1 MSSRNCKLTQSGY
14 SFGFLGLLVLILT
27 DRSALTRLC
36 GLGNGDARSSLKLV
50 THPLVG
56 YTGHQELG
64 DRAQSLES
72 IGPLVLQAV
81 LRPSLSE
88 IGKLHRK
95 MRR

>member
-1 MSSRNCKLTQSGY
+1 MSPRRLSLFTAGPAAARFSL
-14 SFGFLGLLVLILT
+14 
-27 DRSALTRLC
+27 ARLC
-36 GLGNGDARSSLKLV
+36 WHGKGDAWSSLKLV

-72 IGPLVLQAV
+72 IGPQVLQAV
-81 LRPSLSE
+81 LRPFLSE

-95 MRR
+95 LRR